1 MQYRPSYFVNPSK
14 TWLIVKDNHLSMAKE
29 LFSGTGVNI
38 TTEGKQYLGA
48 ALGTEAFEEDKVK
61 EWTSKIKHLSQIAKT
76 QPHAAYSALTHGLS
90 SEWTFLFR
98 TIPNITDL
106 VEPLEQA
113 SFITGKPDINNA
125 ERELL
130 ALPTRLGGLGLT
142 NPMEVCNHDF

>member
-48 ALGTEAFEEDKVK
+48 ALGTEAFVSAYVKEKVK

-76 QPHAAYSALTHGLS
+76 QPHAAYSALPTQP
-90 SEWTFLFR
+90 FL
-98 TIPNITDL
+98 PSQLD
-106 VEPLEQA
+106 
-113 SFITGKPDINNA
+113 
-125 ERELL
+125 
-130 ALPTRLGGLGLT
+130 
-142 NPMEVCNHDF
+142 